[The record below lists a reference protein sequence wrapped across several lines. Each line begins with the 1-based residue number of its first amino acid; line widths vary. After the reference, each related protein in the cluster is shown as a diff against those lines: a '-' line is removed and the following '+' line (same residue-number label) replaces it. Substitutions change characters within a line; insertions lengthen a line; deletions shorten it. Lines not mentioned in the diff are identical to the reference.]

1 VEDLLVL
8 WDIDFTLL
16 VAGGASRL
24 IYQAVFR
31 ELFGTDLR
39 EIAPMAGRTDR
50 AIVCDTLAMAGVNE
64 PRSHVDAFLAALAG
78 HAGGFRS
85 LVAERGHALPGAA
98 AAIAAVAAHG
108 PAGTVQ
114 SVLTG
119 NVRPL
124 AEAKLAALGLTDH
137 LDLEIGAYGD
147 HHEIRAE
154 LVHLARLQASRAYGR
169 EFAGRATVLIGDT
182 PFDVAAARATG
193 AGSVG
198 VTTGGSTA
206 TDLATAGADAVLPG
220 LADTSTVIAAILG
233 AAGG

>member
-1 VEDLLVL
+1 ML

-24 IYQAVFR
+24 IYQVVFR
-31 ELFGTDLR
+31 ELFGADLR

-50 AIVCDTLAMAGVNE
+50 AIVRDTLAMAGIGE
-64 PRSHVDAFLAALAG
+64 PGRHVDAFLAALAG

-98 AAIAAVAAHG
+98 AAIAAVAAA
-108 PAGTVQ
+108 PGTVQ

-119 NVRPL
+119 NIRPL

-137 LDLEIGAYGD
+137 LDLAVGAYGD
-147 HHEIRAE
+147 HHEVRAE
-154 LVHLARLQASRAYGR
+154 LVHLARRQAGRAYGR
-169 EFAGRATVLIGDT
+169 GFGGRATVLIGDT
-182 PFDVAAARATG
+182 PLDVAAARATG

-198 VTTGGSTA
+198 VATGGSTA
-206 TDLATAGADAVLPG
+206 ADLTAAGADAVLPG
-220 LADTSTVIAAILG
+220 LADTSAVIAAILG
-233 AAGG
+233 AAGGKPRSG